1 MPPRQRQVGLP
12 TILGIIVVI
21 LVALT
26 LGILKPL
33 QSIVGFTL
41 KPITNLFN
49 GGESQAQ
56 RENDELRVKISSL
69 EAEVARLE
77 EARQLNDVL
86 RAQLN
91 FAQANN
97 FKLTQANIISQD
109 PSNYQ
114 QFFTIDRG
122 STSGISTGMAVVSG
136 SYLVGKIIDTTPT
149 TAKVYL
155 ITDFNSAV
163 PSYTLQTRASGIVR
177 GQRGFGLS
185 LESVP
190 QTDTLQNDDTVL
202 TSGFGGEY
210 PRGLLIGTI
219 GDVKKRDADVYQ
231 SALVRPS
238 VDFRK
243 LESVFIITGNAT

>member
-1 MPPRQRQVGLP
+1 MPPRQRQLGLP
-12 TILGIIVVI
+12 TILGAIVVVLI
-21 LVALT
+21 AMT

-33 QSIVGFTL
+33 QSVVGFTL
-41 KPITNLFN
+41 KPFTNIFN
-49 GGESQAQ
+49 GGESSLK
-56 RENDELRVKISSL
+56 RENEDLKQKISSL
-69 EAEVARLE
+69 EAEVAKRE
-77 EARQLNDVL
+77 EAKQLNDVL

-91 FAQANN
+91 FAQSNN
-97 FKLTQANIISQD
+97 YKLTQANIISQD

-122 STSGISTGMAVVSG
+122 STSGIGSGMAVVSG
-136 SYLVGKIIDTTPT
+136 SYLVGKIIETTPT

-163 PSYTLQTRASGIVR
+163 PAYTLQTRASGIVR

-185 LESVP
+185 IESVP
-190 QTDTLQNDDTVL
+190 QTDTLQNNDTVL

-231 SALVRPS
+231 SGLVRPS

-243 LESVFIITGNAT
+243 LESVFIITGNVS